1 VGSGRQSRVNG
12 IAFLT
17 WSSHRR
23 TSGLA
28 AALGIELLEVTSA
41 RRGLARH
48 IELAARTVRLL
59 CTRSFRVIVAQN
71 PSIVLATLLACIR
84 PARRYRLVIDAHN
97 EAITPFVHDVAVV
110 RALSRWLLRR
120 ARLTIVTNAELAE
133 RVRQARGQPF
143 VLPDPLPAVP
153 PGLPPGASRPPYVVV
168 VCTFAPDEP
177 LEEIF
182 AAARTLAEVRFKVTG
197 NARRCA
203 PALLASKPANVELTG
218 FLDERSYWT
227 LLAASQAVLDLTSMP
242 DCLVCGAYEALA
254 LGVPMI
260 LTDNPAGRRL
270 FGQTALFT
278 GTTPAAIAAAIE
290 AALVRPRDEAAAAQ
304 YATQWRTQISS
315 LRSALLELA
324 GSSLRDTQANTESR
338 GD

>member
-1 VGSGRQSRVNG
+1 VGSSHESRVNG

-28 AALGIELLEVTSA
+28 AGLGIELLEVISA
-41 RRGLARH
+41 RRGVARH
-48 IELAARTVRLL
+48 LELIARTLRLL
-59 CTRSFRVIVAQN
+59 CTRSFRVIIAQN
-71 PSIVLATLLACIR
+71 PSMILATLLVCIR
-84 PARRYRLVIDAHN
+84 PARRYRLVVDAHN

-110 RALSRWLLRR
+110 RALSRWLLQR
-120 ARLTIVTNAELAE
+120 ACLTIVTNAELAE
-133 RVRQARGQPF
+133 RVRQARGRPF

-153 PGLPPGASRPPYVVV
+153 PDLPADASSPPYVVV

-177 LEEIF
+177 LGEIF
-182 AAARTLAEVRFKVTG
+182 AAAGALPEVQFKVTG

-218 FLDERSYWT
+218 FLDEPSYWA
-227 LLAASQAVLDLTSMP
+227 LLAGSEAILDLTSMP

-254 LGVPMI
+254 LGVPII

-270 FGQTALFT
+270 FGQVAVFT
-278 GTTPAAIAAAIE
+278 DTTPAGIAAAIKASLVKPRNRA
-290 AALVRPRDEAAAAQ
+290 AALEYTA
-304 YATQWRTQISS
+304 QWRTQM
-315 LRSALLELA
+315 LGMRSALLELA
-324 GSSLRDTQANTESR
+324 GN
-338 GD
+338 

>member
-1 VGSGRQSRVNG
+1 VGSSHETHVNG

-28 AALGIELLEVTSA
+28 AGLGIELLEVISA

-48 IELAARTVRLL
+48 LELIARTLGLL

-71 PSIVLATLLACIR
+71 PSIILATLLVCIR
-84 PARRYRLVIDAHN
+84 PARRYRLVVDAHN

-110 RALSRWLLRR
+110 RAVSRWLLQR
-120 ARLTIVTNAELAE
+120 ACLTIVTNAELAE
-133 RVRQARGQPF
+133 RVRQAHGRPF
-143 VLPDPLPAVP
+143 VLPDPLPTVP
-153 PGLPPGASRPPYVVV
+153 PDLPADTSWPPYVVV

-177 LEEIF
+177 LGEIF
-182 AAARTLAEVRFKVTG
+182 AAAGGLPEVQFKVTG

-218 FLDERSYWT
+218 FLDEHSYWA
-227 LLAASQAVLDLTSMP
+227 LLAGSEAVLDLTSMP

-260 LTDNPAGRRL
+260 LSDNPAGRRL
-270 FGQTALFT
+270 FGQVAVFT
-278 GTTPAAIAAAIE
+278 DTTPAGIAAAIE
-290 AALVRPRDEAAAAQ
+290 TSLVKPRNRAAALEYTA
-304 YATQWRTQISS
+304 QWRTQMLG
-315 LRSALLELA
+315 LRSALLDLV
-324 GSSLRDTQANTESR
+324 SLRNAQVNTQS
-338 GD
+338 

>member
-1 VGSGRQSRVNG
+1 VNG

-28 AALGIELLEVTSA
+28 EGLGIELVEVISP
-41 RRGLARH
+41 RRGAIRH
-48 IELAARTVRLL
+48 LELIARTLL
-59 CTRSFRVIVAQN
+59 LLFTRSFRVIVAQN
-71 PSIVLATLLACIR
+71 PSIVLVTLLLCLR
-84 PARRYRLVIDAHN
+84 PLRRYRLVVDAHN
-97 EAITPFVHDVAVV
+97 EAVTPFVHDVAVV
-110 RALSRWLLRR
+110 RAVSRWLLRR
-120 ARLTIVTNAELAE
+120 ACLTVVTNDELAE
-133 RVRQARGQPF
+133 RVRRAHGRPA

-153 PGLPPGASRPPYVVV
+153 PGLPAGPSRPAYVVV

-182 AAARTLAEVRFKVTG
+182 AAARALPGTQFRVTG

-218 FLDERSYWT
+218 FLDEHTYWA
-227 LLAASQAVLDLTSMP
+227 LLAASQAVVDLTSMP

-260 LTDNPAGRRL
+260 LTDNAAGRRL
-270 FGQTALFT
+270 FGETAAFT
-278 GTTPAAIAAAIE
+278 DTSPTGIVAAIE
-290 AALVRPRDEAAAAQ
+290 ASLKAPRSPTAALKYAAQ
-304 YATQWRTQISS
+304 WHTQASG
-315 LRSALLELA
+315 LRSILLQLA
-324 GSSLRDTQANTESR
+324 AEANTQPR
-338 GD
+338 RN

>member
-1 VGSGRQSRVNG
+1 VNG

-28 AALGIELLEVTSA
+28 AALGIELVEVISA
-41 RRGLARH
+41 RRGAARH
-48 IELAARTVRLL
+48 LELIARTLRLL
-59 CTRSFRVIVAQN
+59 FTRSFRVIIAQN
-71 PSIVLATLLACIR
+71 PSIILATLLVCLR
-84 PARRYRLVIDAHN
+84 PLRRYRLVVDAHN
-97 EAITPFVHDVAVV
+97 EAITPFVHDVALV
-110 RALSRWLLRR
+110 RTVSRWLLRC
-120 ARLTIVTNAELAE
+120 ASLTIVTNAELAE
-133 RVRQARGQPF
+133 RVRRAQGRPF

-153 PGLPPGASRPPYVVV
+153 PGLSAVPGAPPYVVV

-177 LEEIF
+177 LAEIF
-182 AAARTLAEVRFKVTG
+182 AAAGALAEAQFRVTG

-203 PALLASKPANVELTG
+203 PALLASKPKNVELTG
-218 FLDERSYWT
+218 FLDDHSYWA

-270 FGQTALFT
+270 FGQVAVFSD
-278 GTTPAAIAAAIE
+278 TTPARIAVAIE
-290 AALVRPRDEAAAAQ
+290 AALVKPRNRAAALEYTA
-304 YATQWRTQISS
+304 QWRAQLMD

-324 GSSLRDTQANTESR
+324 GYSLGSGHANTESR
-338 GD
+338 GN

>member
-1 VGSGRQSRVNG
+1 MNG

-28 AALGIELLEVTSA
+28 AGLGIELLEVIST
-41 RRGLARH
+41 RRGVARH
-48 IELAARTVRLL
+48 LELIARTLRLL

-71 PSIVLATLLACIR
+71 PSIILATLLVCLR
-84 PARRYRLVIDAHN
+84 PLRRYRLVVDAHN
-97 EAITPFVHDVAVV
+97 EAITPFVHDVTVV
-110 RALSRWLLRR
+110 RAVSRWLLRR
-120 ARLTIVTNAELAE
+120 ACLTIVTNAELAE
-133 RVRQARGQPF
+133 RVRQAQGRAF

-153 PGLPPGASRPPYVVV
+153 PDLPANTSWPPYVVV

-177 LEEIF
+177 LGEIF
-182 AAARTLAEVRFKVTG
+182 AAAGRLPEVQFKVTG

-203 PALLASKPANVELTG
+203 PALLAAKPANVELTG
-218 FLDERSYWT
+218 FLDEHSYWA

-242 DCLVCGAYEALA
+242 DCLVCGAYEAFA

-270 FGQTALFT
+270 FGQVTVFT
-278 GTTPAAIAAAIE
+278 DTTPAGIAAAIE
-290 AALVRPRDEAAAAQ
+290 ASLVKSRNRAAALEYTAQ
-304 YATQWRTQISS
+304 WCTQMLG

-324 GSSLRDTQANTESR
+324 GN
-338 GD
+338 